1 MKETAEI
8 TVDSVES
15 SDRLSDDLC
24 PFIKFPGSDCYCLNI
39 DSEHIGCMDDFCIG
53 HIWNVRCS
61 ERICRTVA
69 GRSVCHD
76 GTD

>member
-39 DSEHIGCMDDFCIG
+39 DSEHIGCMDDFCVG
-53 HIWNVRCS
+53 RYLECPLFKKNLQNRCWP
-61 ERICRTVA
+61 ERL
-69 GRSVCHD
+69 
-76 GTD
+76 